1 MPIKRTPSLILL
13 LVLVSA
19 LPLVVKAQFG
29 SIPRRYT
36 RQLPAI
42 DKVELQKLKPS
53 EYGFKGVDESKTLE
67 GVDARKIASLWRAQN
82 FHQMAA
88 SCHEPVF
95 GIKFFFKDKTIMHVS
110 ICWECNN
117 IVVVEPTL
125 KSNATQGFAGASKAG
140 QKLLEEFKRTFP

>member
-1 MPIKRTPSLILL
+1 MPTKRTPSLILL
-13 LVLVSA
+13 LALISA
-19 LPLVVKAQFG
+19 LPLVAKAQYG

-36 RQLPAI
+36 RRLPTI
-42 DKVELQKLKPS
+42 DKVELQKLKPGD
-53 EYGFKGVDESKTLE
+53 YGFKGVEKSKTVE
-67 GVDARKIASLWRAQN
+67 GADAQKIASLWRAQN

-88 SCHEPVF
+88 VCHEPVF
-95 GIKFFFKDKTIMHVS
+95 GLKFFLKDKTIMHVS

>member
-1 MPIKRTPSLILL
+1 MLIKRTPILILL
-13 LVLVSA
+13 LVLIFA
-19 LPLVVKAQFG
+19 LPLVAKAQYG
-29 SIPRRYT
+29 SIPIRYT
-36 RQLPAI
+36 RRLPAI

-53 EYGFKGVDESKTLE
+53 DYGFNGVEKSKTVE
-67 GVDARKIASLWRAQN
+67 GNDARKIASLWRAQN

-88 SCHEPVF
+88 ACHEPVF

-117 IVVVEPTL
+117 IVVVEPKL
-125 KSNATQGFAGASKAG
+125 KSNATQGFAGAGKAG